1 MIIAA
6 DNLTSSRPS
15 VRRAIESRDAEFI
28 SDLCRRIAE
37 AGADWLDI
45 NPGFIAPSKRA
56 EVWRFLIQ
64 TTEAACGLKLIL
76 DPPEADTLAV
86 ALGFCTR
93 EPVLN
98 MATAVD
104 EKLDPIVALA
114 AYHGLEMIAAT
125 IDKAIPIT
133 AEERL
138 ALAAHII
145 NKAQAGGVN
154 PDKILIDPMIM
165 PLALQDGEVHAAA
178 VLEVL
183 RALPYISSPPPKGF
197 IALSN
202 LTTGSAGADVRFA
215 GPPFLASAFGAGLS
229 AVMLDALDPAL
240 MNLVRLIKVF
250 SGNRVFAAAEYG
262 LPG

>member
-1 MIIAA
+1 MIVAA

-15 VRRAIESRDAEFI
+15 VRRAMEAHDEEFI
-28 SDLCRRIAE
+28 TALCRRLAD

-45 NPGFIAPSKRA
+45 NPGFIAPAKRA
-56 EVWRFLIQ
+56 EVWRFLIE
-64 TTEAACGLKLIL
+64 TAEAACGLKLIL
-76 DPPEADTLAV
+76 DPPEADTLKI
-86 ALGFCTR
+86 ALEFCTR

-104 EKLDPIVALA
+104 EKLDPIVDLA
-114 AYHGLEMIAAT
+114 AHHGLQMIAAT
-125 IDKAIPIT
+125 IDKAVPIT
-133 AEERL
+133 AAERL
-138 ALAAHII
+138 TLAAHII
-145 NKAQAGGVN
+145 GKAQAAGVD
-154 PDKILIDPMIM
+154 PAKVIIDPMVM
-165 PLALQDGEVHAAA
+165 PLALQDGEQHAAA

-183 RALPYISSPPPKGF
+183 RSLPYVSSPPPTGL

-215 GPPFLASAFGAGLS
+215 GPPFLASAFGAGLG

>member
-15 VRRAIESRDAEFI
+15 VRRAIEDRDAGFI
-28 SDLCRRIAE
+28 GGLCRRIAA

-45 NPGFIAPSKRA
+45 NPGCIAPAKRA
-56 EVWRFLIQ
+56 DVWRFLIQ
-64 TTEAACGLKLIL
+64 TAEEACGLKLIL
-76 DPPEADTLAV
+76 DPPEAETLAM
-86 ALGFCTR
+86 ALEFCTR
-93 EPVLN
+93 PPVLN
-98 MATAVD
+98 MATALD
-104 EKLDPIVALA
+104 EKLDPIVELA
-114 AYHGLEMIAAT
+114 ARHGLEMIAAA
-125 IDKAIPIT
+125 IDKAVPIT

-145 NKAQAGGVN
+145 AKAQAGGVS
-154 PDKILIDPMIM
+154 PDKVLIDPMIM

-183 RALPYISSPPPKGF
+183 RALPYVSSPPPGGF

-215 GPPFLASAFGAGLS
+215 GPPFLAAAFGAGLS
-229 AVMLDALDPAL
+229 AVMLDVLDPEL

-250 SGNRVFAAAEYG
+250 SGNRVFATAEYG
-262 LPG
+262 TPG